1 MVRIVVPITTR
12 PSSGWRGFQSAA
24 LMLGNTFF
32 ECCRH
37 CPGQARW
44 GRNQL
49 DKDVCGALAPT
60 NDLKIIV
67 AAIAELYLPG
77 PTYAF

>member
-1 MVRIVVPITTR
+1 
-12 PSSGWRGFQSAA
+12 
-24 LMLGNTFF
+24 MLGNTLF
-32 ECCRH
+32 ESCGIAQDRSNR
-37 CPGQARW
+37 PRW